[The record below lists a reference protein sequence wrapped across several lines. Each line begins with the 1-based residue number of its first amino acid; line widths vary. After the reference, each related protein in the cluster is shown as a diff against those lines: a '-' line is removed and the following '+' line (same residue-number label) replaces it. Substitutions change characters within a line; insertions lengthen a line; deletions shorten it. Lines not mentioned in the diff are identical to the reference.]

1 MIPSETLNSWAQSWA
16 AFMWGSLI
24 DATIIL
30 AVVAVVWL
38 ALRRWM
44 SAQLGYCLFLLVV
57 IKLIV
62 PIHVTVPG
70 WTAYLSPR
78 HAVDR
83 ITAWAMSDASE
94 PLGHRN
100 QPIPELDGMP
110 ENMLNLGGRVPE
122 ATSPPSLSLEAK
134 LMCGWSMVVLSLLAW
149 FAWVQCRLSRVLRQ
163 ATPVEPATLPVDLAH
178 LQKLAGVR
186 QRVRLCTSPLVSS
199 PAIGGLLR
207 PRLVLPVDV
216 AKTLTP
222 RQLSWVLLHEL
233 AHIRRHDLWVE
244 AVQRLVQITQ
254 FFNPAVWLANRVI
267 NHQREYAC
275 DDEAVVACDAPRREC
290 GSAFLSIVERAVA
303 QPVRLAPALGVFNAK
318 SSCRRRL
325 MRILD
330 KDRPVYKRLTTGSTA
345 LLVALALVVLPH
357 VRAGQ
362 QSSLDQPT
370 ASPPGGASENSPTI
384 VQPGLGEAGTESG
397 AVVDEEAKS
406 ETQAETQDKRVTAR
420 DTDSDAQALSNLGA
434 RIERDGDEV
443 VYVSLRDNRQIT
455 DADLVYLMKLP
466 WRKTRAEVEFRT
478 PFGNDPRPS
487 PALNLAGTEIT
498 DAGVEH
504 LKGLTNLRTLH
515 LHDTEITDAGLVH
528 LKALTSLVDL
538 WLHETEISDAGLV
551 HLKALTSLVD
561 LCLCGTE
568 ISDAGLVHLK
578 GLTSL
583 KTLWLHETEI
593 TDAGL
598 VHLKGLNSLE
608 RLWLTDTEITD
619 AGLVHLKGLT
629 SLEMLWLRD

>member
-44 SAQLGYCLFLLVV
+44 SAQLGYCLFLLVL

-100 QPIPELDGMP
+100 PLPPLPEVDGMP
-110 ENMLNLGGRVPE
+110 ETMLHLGGRVPE

-149 FAWVQCRLSRVLRQ
+149 FAWVQCRLSRLLRQ

-199 PAIGGLLR
+199 PAIGGLFR

-303 QPVRLAPALGVFNAK
+303 LPVRLAPALGVFNAK

-345 LLVALALVVLPH
+345 VLVALALVVLP
-357 VRAGQ
+357 
-362 QSSLDQPT
+362 
-370 ASPPGGASENSPTI
+370 I
-384 VQPGLGEAGTESG
+384 VQPRLGEAGIESG

-406 ETQAETQDKRVTAR
+406 ETQWGH
-420 DTDSDAQALSNLGA
+420 NF
-434 RIERDGDEV
+434 I
-443 VYVSLRDNRQIT
+443 
-455 DADLVYLMKLP
+455 
-466 WRKTRAEVEFRT
+466 
-478 PFGNDPRPS
+478 
-487 PALNLAGTEIT
+487 
-498 DAGVEH
+498 
-504 LKGLTNLRTLH
+504 TNLRRQ
-515 LHDTEITDAGLVH
+515 
-528 LKALTSLVDL
+528 KS
-538 WLHETEISDAGLV
+538 
-551 HLKALTSLVD
+551 
-561 LCLCGTE
+561 
-568 ISDAGLVHLK
+568 
-578 GLTSL
+578 
-583 KTLWLHETEI
+583 
-593 TDAGL
+593 
-598 VHLKGLNSLE
+598 
-608 RLWLTDTEITD
+608 
-619 AGLVHLKGLT
+619 
-629 SLEMLWLRD
+629 